1 MEVCRK
7 ACQQDTTSVYSKKD
21 EQSFFSY
28 RGDMMAARIL
38 FLCAQGS
45 HRARLAASL
54 LHAKYAAQWEAW
66 STPPLL
72 LQQQV
77 VEQVLQEQG
86 LSLLPATRLIQPSLG
101 QQWEQGI
108 VLCSGGTAT

>member
-1 MEVCRK
+1 M
-7 ACQQDTTSVYSKKD
+7 T
-21 EQSFFSY
+21 
-28 RGDMMAARIL
+28 ARIL

-45 HRARLAASL
+45 HRALLAASL
-54 LHAKYAAQWEAW
+54 VHAKKAAQWEAW

-72 LQQQV
+72 PLPQYTLQQQV

-86 LSLLPATRLIQPSLG
+86 LSLLPTTRLIQPSFG
-101 QQWEQGI
+101 HQWEQGI

>member
-1 MEVCRK
+1 
-7 ACQQDTTSVYSKKD
+7 
-21 EQSFFSY
+21 
-28 RGDMMAARIL
+28 MMTARIL

-45 HRARLAASL
+45 HRALLAASL
-54 LHAKYAAQWEAW
+54 LHAKNAVQWEAW

-72 LQQQV
+72 PQHHLQHQV

-86 LSLLPATRLIQPSLG
+86 LSLLPADRLIQPNFG
-101 QQWEQGI
+101 HQWEQGI

>member
-1 MEVCRK
+1 
-7 ACQQDTTSVYSKKD
+7 
-21 EQSFFSY
+21 
-28 RGDMMAARIL
+28 MAARIL

-45 HRARLAASL
+45 HRALLAASL
-54 LHAKYAAQWEAW
+54 LHAKNATPWEVW

-77 VEQVLQEQG
+77 IEQVLQEQG
-86 LSLLPATRLIQPSLG
+86 LSLLPANRLIQPSFG
-101 QQWEQGI
+101 QRWEQGI

>member
-1 MEVCRK
+1 M
-7 ACQQDTTSVYSKKD
+7 T
-21 EQSFFSY
+21 
-28 RGDMMAARIL
+28 ARIL

-45 HRARLAASL
+45 HRALLAASL

-72 LQQQV
+72 LQHTLQQQV

-86 LSLLPATRLIQPSLG
+86 LSLLPADRLIQPSFG

-108 VLCSGGTAT
+108 VLCSGGTVT